1 MRDES
6 KNVELSTARRTH
18 PALAIVVDRATWRA
32 KRDALLVREEAH
44 LREGN
49 AIAAAHRR
57 LPIVQMDPAISVI
70 GVSVRTAPGTPREC
84 SVQLAEHPTVSV
96 GDPPAPSIAEPADAA
111 KWCA

>member
-18 PALAIVVDRATWRA
+18 PALPIVVDRATWRA
-32 KRDALLVREEAH
+32 NQAAH

-70 GVSVRTAPGTPREC
+70 GVSIRTAPGTPREC
-84 SVQLAEHPTVSV
+84 SIQLAEHPTVSV
-96 GDPPAPSIAEPADAA
+96 GDLPAPSTAEPADAA

>member
-32 KRDALLVREEAH
+32 KRDALPVREEAH

-57 LPIVQMDPAISVI
+57 LPIVQMDP
-70 GVSVRTAPGTPREC
+70 
-84 SVQLAEHPTVSV
+84 
-96 GDPPAPSIAEPADAA
+96 DIARVKAG
-111 KWCA
+111 CR